1 MESLGGG
8 NAMSNSSQKRP
19 AQDTPETSRS
29 KRAKYTSAAC
39 NECKRC
45 KVKCIRLD
53 DHAVCQRCSAM
64 NIACV
69 VVPSATQTAKEK
81 DKSKERNHTDD
92 ASFKQLTDDVSF
104 LRQQLTALIGTVATL
119 AERQSNQ
126 PTVIAEP
133 TPVSQLTASP
143 SYTSATS
150 QRTNPPRQPQFAG
163 PTRAAFS
170 LNIVESSL
178 HRMGIPSDVQ
188 DPAGHTSSVSSREA
202 TPEATTVL
210 AGNLLRSGVEGLQG
224 ISNEEVIRLLGIYEE
239 EVACVHPIIETKD
252 LISDAPQIMEM
263 VRHPHQLITQ
273 HKLGRK
279 DIHILRLA
287 VATAITHE
295 IHGKNDLSDLLVFEV
310 EQDVGR
316 ISTETEVELKDI
328 QIMGMLSLYFCHTE
342 EELFA
347 WRAIGRASR
356 QALEMGLH
364 RKQSLLDNFKDA
376 EERKLAVQVFWVVY
390 EMDRRWSFGTS
401 LSFALN
407 DRDIDTQLPEPGKA
421 YPYLKGMLAYAR
433 LCSRVW
439 EALPPYG
446 SPLQTIPKEIEDYL
460 DFITS
465 NWLLSIPQELQF
477 RHPRLGLAPKT
488 QPRLLHRLR
497 TLLYLRGNHM
507 RTLIHRHHVL
517 TPDNIKADVQSARL
531 VVDIAKDSI
540 QVLVH
545 LNESSDIY
553 ARQQSVYHY
562 YLLSALAVLL
572 LAVCHAPS
580 MFAEASRESF
590 VSAVELV
597 KGFSRHGTASRRLWK
612 SIRGLL
618 PVVKS
623 LGLHGE
629 TGDQAS
635 HSTTKEVGEP
645 SSSSDVQQPL
655 NLDSETT
662 DLPNMWNGGD
672 LNFDTDLGSM
682 PDIFNIGDELLDL
695 YDAFGTAATTQ
706 PPPPDSTAENY
717 GEQVLS
723 AWEMREISRH
733 FQGLI

>member
-1 MESLGGG
+1 MEVNG
-8 NAMSNSSQKRP
+8 NSNALSNSSQKRP
-19 AQDTPETSRS
+19 AQDAPDTSRS

-39 NECKRC
+39 NE
-45 KVKCIRLD
+45 
-53 DHAVCQRCSAM
+53 S
-64 NIACV
+64 
-69 VVPSATQTAKEK
+69 TQSAKEK
-81 DKSKERNHTDD
+81 DKNKEKSQMDD
-92 ASFKQLTDDVSF
+92 ASYKQLTEDVSF
-104 LRQQLTALIGTVATL
+104 LRQQLTTLMSTVAAM
-119 AERQSNQ
+119 AERRDSQTTVVSERTPASQ
-126 PTVIAEP
+126 PM
-133 TPVSQLTASP
+133 ASP
-143 SYTSATS
+143 AYTSSTS
-150 QRTNPPRQPQFAG
+150 QRTGPPRQPQFAG

-178 HRMGIPSDVQ
+178 NRMVIPADAS
-188 DPAGHTSSVSSREA
+188 DPAGITSSVSSREA
-202 TPEATTVL
+202 TPEPTTAL
-210 AGNLLRSGVEGLQG
+210 AQTLLQSGVEGLQG
-224 ISNEEVIRLLGIYEE
+224 ISDDDINRLLGIYQE

-252 LISDAPQIMEM
+252 LIANAPVITNL
-263 VRHPHQLITQ
+263 VRNPHQPAGLQ
-273 HKLGRK
+273 KVGKK

-287 VATAITHE
+287 IATAITHE
-295 IHGKNDLSDLLVFEV
+295 IHGKNILSDRLLYEV

-316 ISTETEVELKDI
+316 ISSETEVELKDI

-347 WRAIGRASR
+347 WRAIGRACR

-364 RKQSLLDNFKDA
+364 RKQSLQDNFKDP

-390 EMDRRWSFGTS
+390 ELDRRWSFGTS

-421 YPYLKGMLAYAR
+421 YPYLKGMVAYAR

-439 EALPPYG
+439 ESLPPYG
-446 SPLQTIPKEIEDYL
+446 SPLQTIPKETEDYL

-465 NWLLSIPQELQF
+465 NWLQSIPQELQF
-477 RHPRLGLAPKT
+477 RHPRLGLAPKS

-517 TPDNIKADVQSARL
+517 TPDNIKADLQSARL

-545 LNESSDIY
+545 LNDTSDIY

-580 MFAEASRESF
+580 VFAEACREPF

-612 SIRGLL
+612 SIKGLL

-623 LGLHGE
+623 LGMHGE
-629 TGDQAS
+629 TAVEGGNPGLKDMTEP
-635 HSTTKEVGEP
+635 STTHGL
-645 SSSSDVQQPL
+645 QQSLQL
-655 NLDSETT
+655 NPNVTE
-662 DLPNMWNGGD
+662 LPNIWND
-672 LNFDTDLGSM
+672 ADFDFGTDLGSM
-682 PDIFNIGDELLDL
+682 PEVFNIGNELIDL
-695 YDAFGTAATTQ
+695 YDAFGTAATAQ
-706 PPPPDSTAENY
+706 SVHPDPSTDNF
-717 GEQVLS
+717 GEQGLS
-723 AWEMREISRH
+723 IWEIGEISRH
-733 FQGLI
+733 FQGLL

>member
-1 MESLGGG
+1 MGHSSGSD
-8 NAMSNSSQKRP
+8 AVSNSSQKRP
-19 AQDTPETSRS
+19 AQDAPESTRP
-29 KRAKYTSAAC
+29 KRAKYTSTAC

-45 KVKCIRLD
+45 KVKCIQID
-53 DHAVCQRCSAM
+53 DNTDCQRCSTM
-64 NIACV
+64 SIACIV
-69 VVPSATQTAKEK
+69 IPTATQTAKEK
-81 DKSKERNHTDD
+81 EKGKEKSSIDD
-92 ASFKQLTDDVSF
+92 SSLKQLTEDVTF
-104 LRQQLTALIGTVATL
+104 LREQLTTLMGTVAVL
-119 AERQSNQ
+119 AERRD
-126 PTVIAEP
+126 
-133 TPVSQLTASP
+133 SQLTAVAERTPASQQTASP
-143 SYTSATS
+143 AYTNSTS
-150 QRTNPPRQPQFAG
+150 QRTGLPRQPQFTG

-178 HRMGIPSDVQ
+178 NRMGIPPDVHNP
-188 DPAGHTSSVSSREA
+188 DDHTSSVSSREA
-202 TPEATTVL
+202 TPEIKTAL
-210 AGNLLRSGVEGLQG
+210 AQNLLKSGVQGLSG
-224 ISNEEVIRLLGIYEE
+224 ISNDDIERLLLIYQE
-239 EVACVHPIIETKD
+239 EVASVHPIIETKD
-252 LISDAPQIMEM
+252 LMADAPHIMEL
-263 VRHPHQLITQ
+263 VRNPQRPAGLRN
-273 HKLGRK
+273 LGKK

-295 IHGKNDLSDLLVFEV
+295 ILGKNDLSDRLIFEI

-316 ISTETEVELKDI
+316 ISSETEVELKDI

-364 RKQSLLDNFKDA
+364 RRQSLLDNFKDP
-376 EERKLAVQVFWVVY
+376 EERKLAVQVFWVIY
-390 EMDRRWSFGTS
+390 ELDRRWSFGTS

-407 DRDIDTQLPEPGKA
+407 DRDIDTQLPEPGKS
-421 YPYLKGMLAYAR
+421 YPYLKGMIAYAR

-446 SPLQTIPKEIEDYL
+446 SALQTIPKETEDYL

-465 NWLLSIPQELQF
+465 NWLLSIPEELQF
-477 RHPRLGLAPKT
+477 RHPRLGLAKS

-517 TPDNIKADVQSARL
+517 TPDNIKADMESARL
-531 VVDIAKDSI
+531 VVDVARDSI

-545 LNESSDIY
+545 LNETSDIY

-562 YLLSALAVLL
+562 YLLSSLAVLL

-623 LGLHGE
+623 LGPQVDAGV
-629 TGDQAS
+629 QANNS
-635 HSTTKEVGEP
+635 SIKEVGDPATSNNLPP
-645 SSSSDVQQPL
+645 SLQ
-655 NLDSETT
+655 LDRTASEM
-662 DLPNMWNGGD
+662 PNMWSGGEI
-672 LNFDTDLGSM
+672 NFDTDLGSM
-682 PDIFNIGDELLDL
+682 PDIFNIGDELIDL
-695 YDAFGTAATTQ
+695 YDAFGTAAATQ
-706 PPPPDSTAENY
+706 PLQPDLAVDNF
-717 GEQVLS
+717 GEQGLS
-723 AWEMREISRH
+723 VWEIGEISRH
-733 FQGLI
+733 FQGLL

>member
-1 MESLGGG
+1 MDTNG
-8 NAMSNSSQKRP
+8 NSNAVSNSSQKRP
-19 AQDTPETSRS
+19 AQDAPETSRS

-39 NECKRC
+39 
-45 KVKCIRLD
+45 
-53 DHAVCQRCSAM
+53 S
-64 NIACV
+64 
-69 VVPSATQTAKEK
+69 SY
-81 DKSKERNHTDD
+81 
-92 ASFKQLTDDVSF
+92 KQLTDDVSF
-104 LRQQLTALIGTVATL
+104 LRQQLTTLMGTVAAL
-119 AERQSNQ
+119 AERRDSQ
-126 PTVIAEP
+126 PTIAAEL
-133 TPVSQLTASP
+133 TPISQQTASP
-143 SYTSATS
+143 TYTSTTS
-150 QRTNPPRQPQFAG
+150 QRTCPPRQPQFAG

-178 HRMGIPSDVQ
+178 NRMGIPSNVQ
-188 DPAGHTSSVSSREA
+188 DPAGHTSSVSSRDA
-202 TPEATTVL
+202 TPEPTTAL
-210 AGNLLRSGVEGLQG
+210 AQHLLRSGVEGLQG
-224 ISNEEVIRLLGIYEE
+224 ISNDEIIRLLGIYQE
-239 EVACVHPIIETKD
+239 EVACVHPIIETKG
-252 LISDAPQIMEM
+252 LIRDAPQIMEI
-263 VRHPHQLITQ
+263 VRHPQQPIRLQ
-273 HKLGRK
+273 RLGRK
-279 DIHILRLA
+279 DTHILGLA
-287 VATAITHE
+287 IATAITHE
-295 IHGKNDLSDLLVFEV
+295 IHGKNGLSDRLVFEV

-316 ISTETEVELKDI
+316 ISSETEVELKDI

-347 WRAIGRASR
+347 WRAIGRACR

-364 RKQSLLDNFKDA
+364 RKQSLLDNFKDT
-376 EERKLAVQVFWVVY
+376 EERELAVQVFWVVY
-390 EMDRRWSFGTS
+390 ELDRRWSFGTS

-421 YPYLKGMLAYAR
+421 YPYLKGMVAYAK

-446 SPLQTIPKEIEDYL
+446 SALQTIPKETEDYL

-477 RHPRLGLAPKT
+477 RHPRLGLAPKS

-517 TPDNIKADVQSARL
+517 TPDNIKADMQSAQL

-545 LNESSDIY
+545 LNETSDIY

-590 VSAVELV
+590 ISAVELV

-629 TGDQAS
+629 AGPQTS
-635 HSTTKEVGEP
+635 NPTTKEVGELP
-645 SSSSDVQQPL
+645 ATTSVQQPL
-655 NLDSETT
+655 QLDPTT
-662 DLPNMWNGGD
+662 AEMPNTWNGGD
-672 LNFDTDLGSM
+672 VNFDTDLGSM
-682 PDIFNIGDELLDL
+682 PDIFNIGDELIDL

-706 PPPPDSTAENY
+706 PMQPDPSTENF
-717 GEQVLS
+717 GEQGLS
-723 AWEMREISRH
+723 VWEIVEISRH

>member
-1 MESLGGG
+1 M
-8 NAMSNSSQKRP
+8 
-19 AQDTPETSRS
+19 
-29 KRAKYTSAAC
+29 
-39 NECKRC
+39 
-45 KVKCIRLD
+45 
-53 DHAVCQRCSAM
+53 
-64 NIACV
+64 
-69 VVPSATQTAKEK
+69 
-81 DKSKERNHTDD
+81 
-92 ASFKQLTDDVSF
+92 
-104 LRQQLTALIGTVATL
+104 GTVAAL
-119 AERQSNQ
+119 AERRDSQV
-126 PTVIAEP
+126 TIAAER
-133 TPVSQLTASP
+133 TPVSQPTASP
-143 SYTSATS
+143 AYTNVTS
-150 QRTNPPRQPQFAG
+150 QRTGPPRQPQFAG

-178 HRMGIPSDVQ
+178 NRMGIPSDVQ
-188 DPAGHTSSVSSREA
+188 DPGNHSSSSSSRDA
-202 TPEATTVL
+202 SPEPTTIL
-210 AGNLLRSGVEGLQG
+210 AQNLLRSGVEGLQG
-224 ISNEEVIRLLGIYEE
+224 ISDSEVLRLLGIYQE

-252 LISDAPQIMEM
+252 LIADAPHIMNL
-263 VRHPHQLITQ
+263 VRHPQQPAGLQ
-273 HKLGRK
+273 RLGRK
-279 DIHILRLA
+279 DVHILRLA

-295 IHGKNDLSDLLVFEV
+295 IHGKNDLSDRLVFEV

-316 ISTETEVELKDI
+316 ISSETEVELKDI
-328 QIMGMLSLYFCHTE
+328 QIMGMLVSLFQLGECATTDTTQSLYFCHTE

-347 WRAIGRASR
+347 WRAIGRACR

-364 RKQSLLDNFKDA
+364 RKQSLLDNFKDPK
-376 EERKLAVQVFWVVY
+376 ERHLAVQVFWVVY

-407 DRDIDTQLPEPGKA
+407 DRDIDTQLPEPGKTH
-421 YPYLKGMLAYAR
+421 PYLKGMVAYAR

-446 SPLQTIPKEIEDYL
+446 SALQTIPKETEDYL

-517 TPDNIKADVQSARL
+517 TPDNVMADMESARL
-531 VVDIAKDSI
+531 VVDIARDSI

-545 LNESSDIY
+545 LNETSDIY

-572 LAVCHAPS
+572 LAVCHAPN

-618 PVVKS
+618 PIVRS
-623 LGLHGE
+623 LGLHGDA
-629 TGDQAS
+629 GVQAKPA
-635 HSTTKEVGEP
+635 TNKDIGEP
-645 SSSSDVQQPL
+645 STSTELHQPL
-655 NLDSETT
+655 QLDPVPTEIW
-662 DLPNMWNGGD
+662 DGGD
-672 LNFDTDLGSM
+672 LNFDADLSSM
-682 PDIFNIGDELLDL
+682 PDIFNIGDGLMDL
-695 YDAFGTAATTQ
+695 YDAFGTAATSRPLQ
-706 PPPPDSTAENY
+706 PDTASGNF
-717 GEQVLS
+717 GEQGMSV
-723 AWEMREISRH
+723 WEIGEISRH